1 MGNTQKNV
9 ICLLFKLL
17 CYTLHVFH
25 SWHCSYSYTCR
36 TLSTITRTQYH
47 TSNSERTS
55 SSSRGSHW
63 RTSGVDLQVL
73 QTFARSSFIWFGR
86 AIYPCV
92 CRAYSNME
100 LEKVGTDMAVGI
112 YSRGNDFTILPR
124 VIFSFLINCLY
135 WLISDALSS
144 SWDASQLSSAETSM
158 IVHKLL
164 IRISAIIG
172 SGVTCVLVSLIFK
185 SSKLEV
191 GILRNFR
198 ETQWNFWQNHNLCT
212 YDIGKCKKVK
222 VE

>member
-1 MGNTQKNV
+1 
-9 ICLLFKLL
+9 
-17 CYTLHVFH
+17 
-25 SWHCSYSYTCR
+25 
-36 TLSTITRTQYH
+36 
-47 TSNSERTS
+47 
-55 SSSRGSHW
+55 
-63 RTSGVDLQVL
+63 
-73 QTFARSSFIWFGR
+73 
-86 AIYPCV
+86 
-92 CRAYSNME
+92 ME

-185 SSKLEV
+185 SSKLEE

-212 YDIGKCKKVK
+212 YDVGKCEKVK